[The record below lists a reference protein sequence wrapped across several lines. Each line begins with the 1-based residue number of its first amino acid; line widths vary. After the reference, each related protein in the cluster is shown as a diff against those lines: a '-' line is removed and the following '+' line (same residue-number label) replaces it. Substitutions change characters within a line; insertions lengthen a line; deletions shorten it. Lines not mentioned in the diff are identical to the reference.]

1 MARDLQTTVP
11 LLGQVVTLMALISAG
26 LGLLAGPL
34 ADRYGY
40 RWPLV
45 IGLLAIAVGL
55 LGTGLAPTYPVLL
68 GLGVVLG
75 LGDALAYSL
84 PFAIAATYFSG
95 TAQRRAIAWT
105 IGALSTAPIIGVP
118 LLTAVG
124 GLTSWRV
131 ALAAAGVAAAGVAWF
146 VAAVLP
152 ADRLHPASRLRVR
165 ALLAAYTPLLH
176 HPPSLRFLAV
186 SGLRGMWWVGL
197 LTYMGAFLGT
207 VVGFSPQHVGLVYA
221 LAGGR
226 IYGRQHNRGQS
237 PRRVVAAA
245 RGRPLERDRRG
256 AGCADVL
263 VPVPWVVVPLLLAVS
278 VAAAI
283 CSVSVVALLADESP
297 AGAGTTMVLNGS
309 VLNLGTAGGAVLG
322 GALIAFGGYAA
333 LGIGLPLFAL
343 AAAAL
348 AWRPDRLSS
357 SLARSGP
364 QPGETS
370 MTADPEIPYGVVQF
384 VADAKR
390 IMESPDGVSDR
401 GATVRALEPL
411 LRRALDG
418 PGWED
423 PRYAAI
429 TANGRPGFNFHR
441 SPDTSL
447 HIYSVLFPP

>member
-1 MARDLQTTVP
+1 MKTRERLRAMGTDSATATTPVSESAAALAAHPAPALPAAAPGRIQILLCLSAFLAALNFFAPTPFYPQMARDLQTTVP

-45 IGLLAIAVGL
+45 VGLLAIAVGL

-68 GLGVVLG
+68 GLGVVMG
-75 LGDALAYSL
+75 FGDALAYSL

-95 TAQRRAIAWT
+95 LAQRRAIAWT

-131 ALAAAGVAAAGVAWF
+131 ALATAGLTAAGVAWF

-152 ADRLHPASRLRVR
+152 ADQLHPSSPLRVR
-165 ALLAAYTPLLH
+165 ALLAAYTPLLQ

-186 SGLRGMWWVGL
+186 SALRGLWWVGL

-207 VVGFSPQHVGLVYA
+207 IVGFSPQHVGLVYA
-221 LAGGR
+221 LAGGAYTVGS
-226 IYGRQHNRGQS
+226 ITAGSHLGELS
-237 PRRVVAAA
+237 PRLVVAVSSVV
-245 RGRPLERDRRG
+245 GG
-256 AGCADVL
+256 VL
-263 VPVPWVVVPLLLAVS
+263 VAPMFLFPVPWVVLPLLLLTS

-322 GALIAFGGYAA
+322 GALIAFGGYTA

-343 AAAAL
+343 VAAFL
-348 AWRPDRLSS
+348 AWW
-357 SLARSGP
+357 
-364 QPGETS
+364 PGS
-370 MTADPEIPYGVVQF
+370 HKTATHP
-384 VADAKR
+384 
-390 IMESPDGVSDR
+390 S
-401 GATVRALEPL
+401 
-411 LRRALDG
+411 
-418 PGWED
+418 
-423 PRYAAI
+423 
-429 TANGRPGFNFHR
+429 
-441 SPDTSL
+441 
-447 HIYSVLFPP
+447 

>member
-1 MARDLQTTVP
+1 MGTDNPTATTTVPESAAVLPPHPAPTRPPAAPSRVQILLCLSAFLASLNFFAPTPFYPQMAHDLQTTVP

-68 GLGVVLG
+68 GLGVVMG
-75 LGDALAYSL
+75 FGDALAYSL

-95 TAQRRAIAWT
+95 LAQRRAIAWT

-118 LLTAVG
+118 LLTVVG

-131 ALAAAGVAAAGVAWF
+131 ALAAAGVAAVGVAWF

-165 ALLAAYTPLLH
+165 ELLAAYSPLLH

-197 LTYMGAFLGT
+197 LTYMGAFLVT

-221 LAGGR
+221 LAGGAYTTAS
-226 IYGRQHNRGQS
+226 IAAGNLLGGVS
-237 PRRVVAAA
+237 PRLVVA
-245 RGRPLERDRRG
+245 LSSVS
-256 AGCADVL
+256 AGVL
-263 VPVPWVVVPLLLAVS
+263 VMPMFLLPIPWIVIPLLLVASAAV
-278 VAAAI
+278 AI
-283 CSVSVVALLADESP
+283 CSVSVVSLLADESP

-322 GALIAFGGYAA
+322 GTLIAVGGYPA

-343 AAAAL
+343 VAASL
-348 AWRPDRLSS
+348 AWW
-357 SLARSGP
+357 
-364 QPGETS
+364 PGSHQVET
-370 MTADPEIPYGVVQF
+370 IP
-384 VADAKR
+384 
-390 IMESPDGVSDR
+390 S
-401 GATVRALEPL
+401 
-411 LRRALDG
+411 
-418 PGWED
+418 
-423 PRYAAI
+423 
-429 TANGRPGFNFHR
+429 
-441 SPDTSL
+441 
-447 HIYSVLFPP
+447 

>member
-1 MARDLQTTVP
+1 MGIDTPTATTIVPESAAVLSANSVPARPTTSSGRVQILLCLSAFLAALNFFAPTPFYPQMAHDLQTTVP

-68 GLGVVLG
+68 GLGVVMG
-75 LGDALAYSL
+75 FGDALAYSL
-84 PFAIAATYFSG
+84 PFAIAATYFSAL
-95 TAQRRAIAWT
+95 AQRRAIAWT

-118 LLTAVG
+118 LLTVVG

-131 ALAAAGVAAAGVAWF
+131 ALAAAGVAALGVAWF

-152 ADRLHPASRLRVR
+152 ADRLHPASRLRVSE
-165 ALLAAYTPLLH
+165 LLAAYSPLLH

-197 LTYMGAFLGT
+197 LTYMGAFLVT

-221 LAGGR
+221 LAGGAYTAGS
-226 IYGRQHNRGQS
+226 ITAGNLLGGVS
-237 PRRVVAAA
+237 PRLVVAVSSVIGGVLVAPLFLFPVPRVV
-245 RGRPLERDRRG
+245 L
-256 AGCADVL
+256 
-263 VPVPWVVVPLLLAVS
+263 PLLLVAS
-278 VAAAI
+278 MAAAI

-322 GALIAFGGYAA
+322 GTLIAFGGYPA

-343 AAAAL
+343 VAAAL
-348 AWRPDRLSS
+348 AWW
-357 SLARSGP
+357 
-364 QPGETS
+364 PGSRQTENCPS
-370 MTADPEIPYGVVQF
+370 
-384 VADAKR
+384 
-390 IMESPDGVSDR
+390 
-401 GATVRALEPL
+401 
-411 LRRALDG
+411 
-418 PGWED
+418 
-423 PRYAAI
+423 
-429 TANGRPGFNFHR
+429 
-441 SPDTSL
+441 
-447 HIYSVLFPP
+447 

>member
-1 MARDLQTTVP
+1 MGTDTQTAAPPVSESGAGLTAHPAAGSSAATLGRIQILLCLSAFLAALNYFAPTPFYPQMAHDLQTTVP

-45 IGLLAIAVGL
+45 FGLLAIAAGL

-68 GLGVVLG
+68 GLGVVMG
-75 LGDALAYSL
+75 FGDALAYSL

-95 TAQRRAIAWT
+95 PAQRRAIALT

-131 ALAAAGVAAAGVAWF
+131 ALAAAGVTALGVAWL

-152 ADRLHPASRLRVR
+152 ADRMHPSSRLRVKE
-165 ALLAAYTPLLH
+165 LLAAYTPLLQ
-176 HPPSLRFLAV
+176 HPPSLRFLGV
-186 SGLRGMWWVGL
+186 SALRGMWWIGL

-207 VVGFSPQHVGLVYA
+207 VVGLSPQHVGLVYA
-221 LAGGR
+221 LAGGAYTAGS
-226 IYGRQHNRGQS
+226 IAAGSHLGGVS
-237 PRRVVAAA
+237 PRLVVAVSSVI
-245 RGRPLERDRRG
+245 GG
-256 AGCADVL
+256 VL
-263 VPVPWVVVPLLLAVS
+263 VAPMFLFPIPWVVLPLLLVTS
-278 VAAAI
+278 IAAAI

-322 GALIAFGGYAA
+322 GALIAFGGYVA

-343 AAAAL
+343 VAAAL
-348 AWRPDRLSS
+348 AWW
-357 SLARSGP
+357 
-364 QPGETS
+364 PGSREVGN
-370 MTADPEIPYGVVQF
+370 PI
-384 VADAKR
+384 
-390 IMESPDGVSDR
+390 
-401 GATVRALEPL
+401 
-411 LRRALDG
+411 
-418 PGWED
+418 
-423 PRYAAI
+423 
-429 TANGRPGFNFHR
+429 
-441 SPDTSL
+441 
-447 HIYSVLFPP
+447 

>member
-1 MARDLQTTVP
+1 MARDLQTSVP

-75 LGDALAYSL
+75 FGDALAYSL

-95 TAQRRAIAWT
+95 IAQRRAIAWT

-124 GLTSWRV
+124 GFSTWRV
-131 ALAAAGVAAAGVAWF
+131 ALVTAGVAAAGVAWL

-152 ADRLHPASRLRVR
+152 ADQMHPSSRLRVR
-165 ALLAAYTPLLH
+165 SLLAAYTPLLQ

-207 VVGFSPQHVGLVYA
+207 VVELSPQHVGLVYA
-221 LAGGR
+221 LGGAAYTAGSITAGNLL
-226 IYGRQHNRGQS
+226 GGVS
-237 PRRVVAAA
+237 PRLVVAISSVIGGVVVAPMFLF
-245 RGRPLERDRRG
+245 PL
-256 AGCADVL
+256 
-263 VPVPWVVVPLLLAVS
+263 PWVVLPLLLVAS

-322 GALIAFGGYAA
+322 GTLIAFGGYPA
-333 LGIGLPLFAL
+333 LGIGLPFFAVV
-343 AAAAL
+343 AAAL
-348 AWRPDRLSS
+348 AWW
-357 SLARSGP
+357 
-364 QPGETS
+364 PGSRQTGTRAPGTTS
-370 MTADPEIPYGVVQF
+370 
-384 VADAKR
+384 
-390 IMESPDGVSDR
+390 
-401 GATVRALEPL
+401 
-411 LRRALDG
+411 
-418 PGWED
+418 
-423 PRYAAI
+423 
-429 TANGRPGFNFHR
+429 
-441 SPDTSL
+441 
-447 HIYSVLFPP
+447 

>member
-1 MARDLQTTVP
+1 MGIDTPTATTIVPESAAVLSANSVPARPTTSPGRVQILLCLSAFLAALNFFAPTPFYPQMAHDLQTTVP

-55 LGTGLAPTYPVLL
+55 VGTGLAPTYPVLL

-75 LGDALAYSL
+75 FGDALAYSL
-84 PFAIAATYFSG
+84 PFAIAATYFSAL
-95 TAQRRAIAWT
+95 AQRRAIAWT

-118 LLTAVG
+118 LLTVVG

-131 ALAAAGVAAAGVAWF
+131 ALAAAGVAALGVAWF

-165 ALLAAYTPLLH
+165 ELLAAYSPLLH

-197 LTYMGAFLGT
+197 LTYMGAFLVT

-221 LAGGR
+221 LAGGAYTAGS
-226 IYGRQHNRGQS
+226 ITAGNLLGGVS
-237 PRRVVAAA
+237 PRLVVAVSSVIGGVLVAPLFLFPVPRVV
-245 RGRPLERDRRG
+245 L
-256 AGCADVL
+256 
-263 VPVPWVVVPLLLAVS
+263 PLLLVAS
-278 VAAAI
+278 MAAAI

-322 GALIAFGGYAA
+322 GTLIAFGGYPA

-343 AAAAL
+343 VAAAL
-348 AWRPDRLSS
+348 AWW
-357 SLARSGP
+357 
-364 QPGETS
+364 PGSRQTENCPS
-370 MTADPEIPYGVVQF
+370 
-384 VADAKR
+384 
-390 IMESPDGVSDR
+390 
-401 GATVRALEPL
+401 
-411 LRRALDG
+411 
-418 PGWED
+418 
-423 PRYAAI
+423 
-429 TANGRPGFNFHR
+429 
-441 SPDTSL
+441 
-447 HIYSVLFPP
+447 

>member
-1 MARDLQTTVP
+1 MGTDTPTATTPVPESAVMLPAHPAPKQPAAAPGRVQILLCLSAFLAALNFFAPTPFYPQMARDLQTTVP

-45 IGLLAIAVGL
+45 MGLLAVAVGL
-55 LGTGLAPTYPVLL
+55 LGTGLAPSYPVLL
-68 GLGVVLG
+68 GLGVVMG
-75 LGDALAYSL
+75 FGDALAYSL

-95 TAQRRAIAWT
+95 SAQRRAIAWT

-131 ALAAAGVAAAGVAWF
+131 ALAVAGVAAAGVAWL

-152 ADRLHPASRLRVR
+152 ADRLHPASRLHVR
-165 ALLAAYTPLLH
+165 ALLAAYAPLLR

-186 SGLRGMWWVGL
+186 SALRGMWWVGL

-207 VVGFSPQHVGLVYA
+207 VVGFSPPHVGLVYA
-221 LAGGR
+221 LAGGAYTAGS
-226 IYGRQHNRGQS
+226 ITAGSLLGGLS
-237 PRRVVAAA
+237 PRLVVT
-245 RGRPLERDRRG
+245 LSSVI
-256 AGCADVL
+256 AGVL
-263 VPVPWVVVPLLLAVS
+263 VVPMFLLPVPWVVIPLLLVAS
-278 VAAAI
+278 AAAAI

-322 GALIAFGGYAA
+322 GALIAFGGYTA

-343 AAAAL
+343 VAAAL
-348 AWRPDRLSS
+348 AWWPWNRQ
-357 SLARSGP
+357 A
-364 QPGETS
+364 
-370 MTADPEIPYGVVQF
+370 
-384 VADAKR
+384 
-390 IMESPDGVSDR
+390 
-401 GATVRALEPL
+401 ATHP
-411 LRRALDG
+411 
-418 PGWED
+418 
-423 PRYAAI
+423 
-429 TANGRPGFNFHR
+429 
-441 SPDTSL
+441 S
-447 HIYSVLFPP
+447 